1 MKIERILFATA
12 TIMLA
17 ASATASTP
25 AAEISCVKLY
35 DEKGWAVLV
44 PLPALLRKCDAT
56 STPARTSS
64 ASSCRCQRSCA
75 SVMRPPPPARTSPRL
90 AALHDP
96 RPYLAEAPRLERR
109 MGPP

>member
-56 STPARTSS
+56 STPRPNQPVSRLYTTLAPTWP
-64 ASSCRCQRSCA
+64 
-75 SVMRPPPPARTSPRL
+75 RPPVSGVEW
-90 AALHDP
+90 DP
-96 RPYLAEAPRLERR
+96 LEKYVGVDFGR
-109 MGPP
+109 

>member
-56 STPARTSS
+56 STPARTS
-64 ASSCRCQRSCA
+64 
-75 SVMRPPPPARTSPRL
+75 PRL
-90 AALHDP
+90 AALHDL
-96 RPYLAEAPRLERR
+96 RPYMAEAPRLARR